1 MTAREFILE
10 FIRRQGLW
18 MMSANALSKVLG
30 FAAVVYVTRNTSE
43 EAFGAYSYALN
54 MVLALVPFMGLGT
67 YQSFLRYSTDATGQS
82 EKKNLFYYSHARGI
96 FFSLIL
102 IAVLWGLAPILC
114 KSIPESIGPF
124 RILAF
129 VVLTTLNM
137 EFVKSYARAIHKNG
151 ISAKIEISYAI
162 SLLVLTIALTS
173 MFGIYG
179 YAAAVAIAPV
189 VAVLFYGWK
198 LNLDGYKWATLDSTF
213 IGFWKYGIYTTI
225 GALLAQ
231 LFYAVDVFMI
241 GQFVGEKATS
251 VAIYRVAIII
261 PIATLVLPI
270 SISATDYVKNSANK
284 KKPHELRLYI
294 FNYWRTFGFLS
305 FIALAILWFI
315 SPWILGIFGASYQNG
330 AGIMRIFLVGSLGAH
345 LLRVPFGNLLSAV
358 GKADWNTYI
367 NAIVLLLTVLACR
380 YFIPLYGIN
389 GAATAMAIMLWVSGG
404 LNALLFQFY
413 INGLK

>member
-1 MTAREFILE
+1 MSAREFIRE
-10 FIRRQGLW
+10 FLRRQGLW

-30 FAAVVYVTRNTSE
+30 FAAVVYVTRNTTE

-54 MVLALVPFMGLGT
+54 IVLALVPFMGLGT
-67 YQSFLRYSTDATGQS
+67 YQSFLRYSSDSPGQRA
-82 EKKNLFYYSHARGI
+82 KKDLFYYSHARGI

-102 IAVLWGLAPILC
+102 VAALLLLAPVLC
-114 KSIPESIGPF
+114 TSIPESIEPF

-162 SLLVLTIALTS
+162 SLLVLTIVLTS
-173 MFGIYG
+173 IYGILG

-198 LNLDGYKWATLDSTF
+198 LNLAGYKWPTLDIAF
-213 IGFWKYGIYTTI
+213 KGFWQYGLFTTV

-231 LFYAVDVFMI
+231 FFYAVDVFMI
-241 GQFVGEKATS
+241 GQFVGEKASS

-284 KKPHELRLYI
+284 NKPRELRSYI

-305 FIALAILWFI
+305 FAALAILWI
-315 SPWILGIFGASYQNG
+315 IAPWILGVFGANYQEG
-330 AGIMRIFLVGSLGAH
+330 AEVMRIFLIGSLGAH

-367 NAIVLLLTVLACR
+367 NVIVLALTVIACW

-389 GAATAMAIMLWVSGG
+389 GAATAMAIMMWVSGG
-404 LNALLFQFY
+404 LNALFFQFY
-413 INGLK
+413 LKGLK

>member
-1 MTAREFILE
+1 MSVREFILE
-10 FIRRQGLW
+10 FLRRQGLW

-30 FAAVVYVTRNTSE
+30 FAAVVYVTRNTTE

-54 MVLALVPFMGLGT
+54 IVLALVPFMGLGT
-67 YQSFLRYSTDATGQS
+67 YQSFLRYSTDAPGQS

-102 IAVLWGLAPILC
+102 IVVLWLLAPILC
-114 KSIPESIGPF
+114 KSIPESVGSF

-129 VVLTTLNM
+129 IVLTTLNM
-137 EFVKSYARAIHKNG
+137 EFVKSYARAIHKND

-162 SLLVLTIALTS
+162 SLLVLTIALTA
-173 MFGIYG
+173 MYGIFG

-198 LNLDGYKWATLDSTF
+198 LNLAGYKWTTLDSKF
-213 IGFWKYGIYTTI
+213 IGFWKYGVFTTL

-261 PIATLVLPI
+261 PIATLILPI
-270 SISATDYVKNSANK
+270 SISATDYVKNSINK
-284 KKPHELRLYI
+284 NQPHELRSYI
-294 FNYWRTFGFLS
+294 FNYLRTFGFLS

-315 SPWILGIFGASYQNG
+315 APWILGVFGASYQNG
-330 AGIMRIFLVGSLGAH
+330 AGVMRIFLVGSLGAH

-367 NAIVLLLTVLACR
+367 NVIVLLLTVLSCW

-389 GAATAMAIMLWVSGG
+389 GAATAMAIMMWVSGG
-404 LNALLFQFY
+404 LNALAFQFY

>member
-1 MTAREFILE
+1 MSAWEFIREFL
-10 FIRRQGLW
+10 RRQGLW
-18 MMSANALSKVLG
+18 MMSANALSKVFG
-30 FAAVVYVTRNTSE
+30 FAAVVYVTRNTTE

-54 MVLALVPFMGLGT
+54 IVLALVPFMGLGT
-67 YQSFLRYSTDATGQS
+67 YQSFLRYSSDAPGQRA
-82 EKKNLFYYSHARGI
+82 KKDLFYYSHARAI

-102 IAVLWGLAPILC
+102 VAGLWLLAPLLC
-114 KSIPESIGPF
+114 SSIPESIEPF

-151 ISAKIEISYAI
+151 ISAKIEMSYAI

-173 MFGIYG
+173 MYGILG
-179 YAAAVAIAPV
+179 YAAAVATAPV

-198 LNLDGYKWATLDSTF
+198 LNLAGYKWATLDSAF
-213 IGFWKYGIYTTI
+213 KGFWQYGLFTTV

-270 SISATDYVKNSANK
+270 SISATDYVKNSAKKNK
-284 KKPHELRLYI
+284 PRELKSYI
-294 FNYWRTFGFLS
+294 FNYWRTFGLLS
-305 FIALAILWFI
+305 FVSLGTLWIIA
-315 SPWILGIFGASYQNG
+315 PWILEVFGANYQEG
-330 AGIMRIFLVGSLGAH
+330 AEVMRIFLIGSMGAH
-345 LLRVPFGNLLSAV
+345 FLRVPFGNLLSAV

-367 NAIVLLLTVLACR
+367 NVIVLALTVLACW

-389 GAATAMAIMLWVSGG
+389 GAATAMAIMMWISGG
-404 LNALLFQFY
+404 LNALFFQFY
-413 INGLK
+413 LKGLK